1 MRHIFDLVS
10 YRFMSLGIKYS
21 FSQEFANE
29 EKVRKVVVGY

>member
-10 YRFMSLGIKYS
+10 YRFMSSGINS